1 MKKQTRKPSQNKT
14 LSNADLSKASGGLK
28 PIGSDWVALK
38 PIGHELNITRIL
50 IEHELRFVM
59 DLADEIAVLDFGQKI
74 AHGAPADV
82 RNNPIVIEAYIGG
95 SA

>member
-38 PIGHELNITRIL
+38 PIGNQLNLSAISGRI
-50 IEHELRFVM
+50 
-59 DLADEIAVLDFGQKI
+59 
-74 AHGAPADV
+74 
-82 RNNPIVIEAYIGG
+82 
-95 SA
+95 